1 MNLGHYPP
9 PSFTLSLSL
18 CFLFSLFP
26 CSLFYLI
33 EKKAI
38 ALDWPISRFCLN
50 QKEPLASPKS
60 SSPCNLL
67 ITLLLPMGH
76 TCGEQHQ
83 SCCYH
88 SRLEGG
94 QYQVSYFAPL
104 ICPPPPLPQN
114 NIIHQSQAL
123 ADFWLL
129 HQCKWRG
136 GYHNGAVRPLDDK
149 VRVAEVYV
157 WLLKA
162 DSITIT
168 SVSAVAREG
177 KVSRGFASK
186 VNAEIEDDCLVDPTQ
201 TIRRHDGQRG
211 AGTNNISDEDG

>member
-1 MNLGHYPP
+1 M
-9 PSFTLSLSL
+9 
-18 CFLFSLFP
+18 
-26 CSLFYLI
+26 LI
-33 EKKAI
+33 SGYSINAH
-38 ALDWPISRFCLN
+38 
-50 QKEPLASPKS
+50 
-60 SSPCNLL
+60 
-67 ITLLLPMGH
+67 G
-76 TCGEQHQ
+76 
-83 SCCYH
+83 
-88 SRLEGG
+88 
-94 QYQVSYFAPL
+94 
-104 ICPPPPLPQN
+104 
-114 NIIHQSQAL
+114 
-123 ADFWLL
+123 
-129 HQCKWRG
+129 G